1 MVPVKSVVQQEQQ
14 KKEQPLYTHPAPTQR
29 IFKEVW
35 KLLIYSILG
44 FVSIMLL
51 SSQNEHLFI
60 RELTFSF
67 FILVMLQSFRIFS
80 AHKESNTSPY

>member
-1 MVPVKSVVQQEQQ
+1 MVPVKTVVQKEQQ
-14 KKEQPLYTHPAPTQR
+14 NIEQPFYNSPAPTQR

-44 FVSIMLL
+44 FSAMALL
-51 SSQNEHLFI
+51 SSLNGHLYI

-67 FILVMLQSFRIFS
+67 FILLMLQTLRIFS
-80 AHKESNTSPY
+80 AHKESEKTPY